1 MKITKYTADD
11 GKILYDVQGLTP
23 NGYAAIVS
31 AIKQLS
37 ENGKGVL
44 SCNAD
49 GLLRKFETFEAAN
62 VAEAI
67 KKDAEGKL

>member
-67 KKDAEGKL
+67 KKDEEGKL